1 MPSPFRIRRSGGASL
16 PRPHAIFG
24 RGWAVMAQLLRFGLV
39 GTLGF
44 LVDAATLYVLLALG
58 ASYFWGRLGAFL
70 VAMCTT
76 WLCNRSFTFSASKRA
91 SRWKEW
97 RVYCVAMSGGALI
110 NLGVS
115 MAMLSTLEYRA
126 WLPAAA
132 VAAGSLAGMALNFI
146 SAKYWVFTAKKTV

>member
-1 MPSPFRIRRSGGASL
+1 MT
-16 PRPHAIFG
+16 
-24 RGWAVMAQLLRFGLV
+24 QLLRFALV

-44 LVDAATLYVLLALG
+44 LVDAGTLYVLLALG

-70 VAMCTT
+70 VAMCAT
-76 WLCNRSFTFSASKRA
+76 WLCNRRFTFSAGRQA

-97 RVYCVAMSGGALI
+97 RDYCVAMSGGALI

-132 VAAGSLAGMALNFI
+132 VGAGSLAGMVLNFV
-146 SAKYWVFTAKKTV
+146 SAKYWVFAVRKAR